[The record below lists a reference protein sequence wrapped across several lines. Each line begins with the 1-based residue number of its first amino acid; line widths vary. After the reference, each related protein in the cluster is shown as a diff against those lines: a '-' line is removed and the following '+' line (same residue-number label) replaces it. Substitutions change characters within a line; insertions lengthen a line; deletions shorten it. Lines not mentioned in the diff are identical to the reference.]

1 MSDHVRNTQRYG
13 ALGLIGLAVAGAV
26 ACSDVSAP
34 GSGPA
39 TTLSFRTSSQPS
51 LSTAS
56 AASFATIPITIGAN
70 TVDIQKVDVM
80 FDEVKLERVH
90 SGDQRDSDANEDD
103 SDLRN
108 EEVFRTGPV
117 TVALPL
123 AGGVVSPFV
132 QALPVGEYDELQ
144 MKGRSVRLQGT
155 YNGQVFDVTVQVPA
169 KIEMRLRPP
178 LKITGTT
185 DRPDITVDINV
196 RSWFVGRDGSVI
208 DPRLLPTDGTLRGD
222 FRNRIR
228 ASFKAFKDKNRDGV
242 DSDSR

>member
-1 MSDHVRNTQRYG
+1 MTHHVRRALRVS
-13 ALGLIGLAVAGAV
+13 ALGLIGITVVGAV
-26 ACSDVSAP
+26 ACSDVNGP

-39 TTLSFRTSSQPS
+39 TTVSFRSSMQPS

-56 AASFATIPITIGAN
+56 EAAFSMIPITGGGH
-70 TVDIQKVDVM
+70 TVDIQKVDIM

-90 SGDQRDSDANEDD
+90 SGDERDSDANEDD

-123 AGGVVSPFV
+123 TGGIVSPFT

-144 MKGRSVRLQGT
+144 MKGKSVRLQGT
-155 YNGQVFDVTVQVPA
+155 YDTQAFDVTVQVPV
-169 KIEMRLRPP
+169 KIETRLSPP
-178 LKITGTT
+178 LKITGAT
-185 DRPDITVDINV
+185 DRPDVTVNISV
-196 RSWFVGRDGSVI
+196 LTWFKARDGSVI
-208 DPRLLPTDGTLRGD
+208 DPRLLATDGNLRGD
-222 FRNRIR
+222 FRNRVR